1 MSSDLEPIRHALSLA
16 RERGFAEVV
25 VESGDLKFRAALEP
39 ATKKKAPQPVTV
51 GGSALAEEADGP
63 QFHEIVSPM
72 VGYFRVSDPEV
83 AVGDTVTAGQ
93 VVGVVA
99 SLGDIPYGIESSV
112 EGEVVAFL
120 VEPGQ
125 PVMYGQ
131 ALVQVKP

>member
-25 VESGDLKFRAALEP
+25 VESGDLKFRATLEP
-39 ATKKKAPQPVTV
+39 AAKKKA
-51 GGSALAEEADGP
+51 LAAPTPGDGDEGLEFDEP
-63 QFHEIVSPM
+63 ELTYVVSPM

-83 AVGDTVTAGQ
+83 AVGESISVGQ

-99 SLGDIPYGIESSV
+99 SLGDIPYGVESHV
-112 EGEVVAFL
+112 AGEVEAFL

-125 PVMYGQ
+125 PVMFGQ
-131 ALVQVKP
+131 PLLQVRA